1 MKNRIV
7 IAEYMSTGFN
17 FVADIISRGY
27 EPVLLECKIPNDHH
41 LIDHTLEVRESLKAR
56 LPKDITVIP
65 FNEDYNV
72 ILEQV
77 RAVDPILIIPGNDF
91 GVPYS
96 CRLSADLGLLG
107 NPVDRIPYMTRKDMM
122 HQALKEHGLRYIRG
136 KNVTSE
142 EEALAWYE
150 ELDVQSVV
158 VKRVVG
164 LASTGVYLCNNKED
178 MLRVVRREFAFSLEN
193 TGKIEPLLIQE
204 MINGSEFIVNTV
216 SCQGRHRMVS
226 LWEYEKMRLPSGTN
240 AYIATNTINRLGIGH
255 SRLISY
261 AFDVADAIGV
271 QYGAVHGEFMVDEK
285 GPVLIEVNCRPIGLN
300 LDRKYLER
308 LFGHHETD
316 CILDSYLDPH
326 RFQEDA
332 RRPYRP
338 LSTGTIK
345 NFVLPKDMT
354 TESAPII
361 SICRSLKSYYSASF
375 PHLGRTSRLHATTD
389 LFSSVGTVYLQH
401 ADPMVVQADRE
412 LLHNLEINYPDLLF
426 QNSSGLPTPEHVKR
440 NIQDVIAMLNNVSNT
455 LVFTDSDE
463 PIPGVVS
470 VREDQ
475 IKNAYDSYEF
485 GILDLS
491 KPESFGDLEIVIRQ
505 IYEFTDK
512 IRVGG
517 YIIIPES
524 TYCHIP
530 YGMEGMEILLQ
541 IAGLTIEAPRTDL
554 KHTLIASVG

>member
-7 IAEYMSTGFN
+7 IAEYTSTGFN
-17 FVADIISRGY
+17 FVDDIISRGY
-27 EPVLLECKIPNDHH
+27 EPVLLECKMHNDTH
-41 LIDHTLEVRESLKAR
+41 LVDHTLEVRRALKAR
-56 LPKDITVIP
+56 LSKDITVIP

-77 RAVDPILIIPGNDF
+77 RAVNPILIIPGGDF

-96 CRLSADLGLLG
+96 CRLSADLGLIG

-122 HQALKEHGLRYIRG
+122 QQTLKDHGLRYIRG

-150 ELDVQSVV
+150 ELDVQAVV

-164 LASTGVYLCNNKED
+164 MGSIGVYLCNNKED
-178 MLRVVRREFAFSLEN
+178 MLRVVRREFALSLEY
-193 TGKIEPLLIQE
+193 TGKIEPILIQE
-204 MINGSEFIVNTV
+204 KINGTEFIVNTV

-226 LWEYEKMRLPSGTN
+226 LWEYEKMQLPSGTN
-240 AYIATNTINRLGIGH
+240 GYIAAKTISRLDVGH

-271 QYGAVHGEFMVDEK
+271 QYGAIHGEFMVDEK
-285 GPVLIEVNCRPIGLN
+285 GPVLVEVNCRPMGAN
-300 LDRKYLER
+300 MDRKYLER

-326 RFQEDA
+326 RFMDDT

-338 LSTGTIK
+338 LNVGAMK
-345 NFVLPKDMT
+345 FFVLPKDVEAQST
-354 TESAPII
+354 PIL
-361 SICRSLKSYYSASF
+361 SLCCRLKSYYNASF
-375 PHLGRTSRLHATTD
+375 PHLGRTSHLHATTD
-389 LFSSVGTVYLQH
+389 LYSSLDTVYLQH

-412 LLHNLEINYPDLLF
+412 FLHKIEMHYPDLLF
-426 QNSSGLPTPEHVKR
+426 QNSSGLPAPEYVDR
-440 NIQDVIAMLNNVSNT
+440 NIEDVIAMLNNVSNT

-463 PIPGVVS
+463 PIPGVAS
-470 VREDQ
+470 VLGDQ
-475 IKNAYDSYEF
+475 IKNAYDSYEY

-491 KPESFGDLEIVIRQ
+491 KPETFADLEIVIRQ

-517 YIIIPES
+517 HIIIPES

-530 YGMEGMEILLQ
+530 HGMEGMEILLR
-541 IAGLTIEAPRTDL
+541 IVGLTIESPRTDL
-554 KHTLIASVG
+554 KRTLIASIN